1 MDIARISRPPK
12 KSSDYVPKVDVEVV
26 NGTDFVGIVQDGIR
40 KRESRASEEPIGRS
54 SARRSTRLKEATDNF
69 EKLQSLAQSTK
80 LPRSDVLFENFSD
93 SENFSDDELIVPKRQ
108 ISVTRTLATPI
119 REVSVPPEASEFGGW
134 IGVLFQMVFTPLFI
148 LGVNLACSS
157 TQCNF
162 TSWPKLQP
170 FKKLDNWINLKSLL
184 IYTSFILIQVLVSFI
199 PILGKKVSL
208 PGGHI
213 FTANGTFSVFVTL
226 FIIMGLEYVDIPAI
240 SLIHTQYIPLFV
252 TAILFGIIVSLGLF
266 IRSKNV
272 PSSERNKYGNSGSTL
287 YDFWMGREVNP
298 CLFGN
303 FHVKLIFMRAA
314 LIGAVSNIEIF
325 NCIYYR
331 CLLACKYFS

>member
-1 MDIARISRPPK
+1 MSARVDIARISRTPK
-12 KSSDYVPKVDVEVV
+12 KIYEYEPNVDVDVDVEVV
-26 NGTDFVGIVQDGIR
+26 NGTDFVSIVRDGLRRRQDS
-40 KRESRASEEPIGRS
+40 KASEEPIGRS
-54 SARRSTRLKEATDNF
+54 SARRSTRLQEATDNF

-80 LPRSDVLFENFSD
+80 LPKSDILFENFSD
-93 SENFSDDELIVPKRQ
+93 SENFSDDELTVPTRH

-134 IGVLFQMVFTPLFI
+134 VGVLFQIVFTPLFI
-148 LGVNLACSS
+148 LGVNLTCSS

-170 FKKLDNWINLKSLL
+170 MNKLDNWINLKSLL

-213 FTANGTFSVFVTL
+213 FTANGTFSVFITL
-226 FIIMGLEYVDIPAI
+226 FVIMVLEYFEISAI

-252 TAILFGIIVSLGLF
+252 TALLFGIIMSVGLF
-266 IRSKNV
+266 IRSKHV
-272 PSSERNKYGNSGSTL
+272 PSSQRNIHGNSGSTL

-298 CLFGN
+298 CLFGK

-314 LIGAVSNIEIF
+314 LIGAVSNI
-325 NCIYYR
+325 
-331 CLLACKYFS
+331 

>member
-1 MDIARISRPPK
+1 MDIARIPRPPK
-12 KSSDYVPKVDVEVV
+12 KSSDYEPKVNVEIV
-26 NGTDFVGIVQDGIR
+26 NGADFVSRDGLR
-40 KRESRASEEPIGRS
+40 KRQDSKASEEPIGRS

-80 LPRSDVLFENFSD
+80 LPKGDILFENFSD
-93 SENFSDDELIVPKRQ
+93 NDNFSDDELFVPKRQ

-162 TSWPKLQP
+162 TSLPKLQP

-184 IYTSFILIQVLVSFI
+184 IYISFILIQVLISFI

-208 PGGHI
+208 PGGGT

-226 FIIMGLEYVDIPAI
+226 FVIMGLEYVDIPAI
-240 SLIHTQYIPLFV
+240 SLIHAQYIPLFI
-252 TAILFGIIVSLGLF
+252 TAVLFGVFMSVGLF
-266 IRSKNV
+266 IRSGNI
-272 PSSERNKYGNSGSTL
+272 PSSERNRHGNSGSTL

-298 CLFGN
+298 CLFGKFN
-303 FHVKLIFMRAA
+303 VKLVFMRAA
-314 LIGAVSNIEIF
+314 LIGAVSNI
-325 NCIYYR
+325 
-331 CLLACKYFS
+331 LLYLVNMFVVYKILFLLK